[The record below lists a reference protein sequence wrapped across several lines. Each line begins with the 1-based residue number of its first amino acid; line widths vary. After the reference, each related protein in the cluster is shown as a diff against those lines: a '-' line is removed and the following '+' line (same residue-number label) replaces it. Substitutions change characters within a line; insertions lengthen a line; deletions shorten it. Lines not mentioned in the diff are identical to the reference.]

1 LAGLNLRAARVLGY
15 APMLTPGK
23 VRELTHSDW
32 TADNAAICRKT
43 GWAPVTPLQEGMRR
57 TLACLATGSKATP
70 PLLNKGHQDATQ

>member
-1 LAGLNLRAARVLGY
+1 VAGLNLTAARVLGY

-43 GWAPVTPLQEGMRR
+43 GWAPRITLPQGMRR
-57 TLACLATGSKATP
+57 TLACLAGE
-70 PLLNKGHQDATQ
+70 